1 MPTDLISQVCPL
13 MGQSL
18 LRLSEHPNLKHKH
31 QVMLATV
38 GLVMLRFL
46 HKPRKRLSL
55 ESVPGVLNYHN
66 ALIDMSMKGIL
77 LWVGF

>member
-1 MPTDLISQVCPL
+1 
-13 MGQSL
+13 
-18 LRLSEHPNLKHKH
+18 
-31 QVMLATV
+31 MLATV